1 MSNFLP
7 WLQLCVSFDLSI
19 ARRKTLCAASIVVSS
34 IAIFVTPFA
43 RVHTRRH
50 TASDA
55 TTQQKEGNEQ
65 YDEELSEQSKQI
77 AKAIL
82 LFVITTM
89 PSWPTFPISVFVAK
103 EISVQTFQQWTAYT
117 SPIFFQIAVFRFSFW
132 AWNYFSY
139 KFSFLNKNFE
149 ESLEKP
155 KIINHNLFFET
166 IYKWDSYVKSVN
178 FPIRMDNF
186 CANHRKGKPN
196 SSKNSYS

>member
-19 ARRKTLCAASIVVSS
+19 ARWKTLCAASIVVTS
-34 IAIFVTPFA
+34 IAIFVTSFA
-43 RVHTRRH
+43 RINTCRH

-65 YDEELSEQSKQI
+65 HDEELSEQSKQI
-77 AKAIL
+77 AKAVF
-82 LFVITTM
+82 LFFFITTM
-89 PSWPTFPISVFVAK
+89 PSWPTFPISVFVAE

-117 SPIFFQIAVFRFSFW
+117 SPIFFQIAVFWFSFW

-139 KFSFLNKNFE
+139 KFISLLNKNFE
-149 ESLEKP
+149 ENLEKP

-166 IYKWDSYVKSVN
+166 IFKWDSHVKSVN
-178 FPIRMDNF
+178 FL
-186 CANHRKGKPN
+186 
-196 SSKNSYS
+196 